1 MTASSTMT
9 DYLSSTAD
17 LSHLRCVVL
26 GAGGFIGTNLCRALT
41 GRVGSIRAFGRSQ
54 SFPKE
59 LQGCEWK
66 AGNFADPNDLVTAIS
81 GCDIVFHLVNATTP
95 ASANV
100 NKIADINANVVS
112 TLHLLEAC
120 RETGVKRIVFVSSG
134 GTIYGIPEQVPTPET
149 APTNPI
155 TAYGISKLA
164 IEKYLGLYEY
174 LYGLEYRVL
183 RVANP
188 FGPFQMALKNQGVI
202 AAFLQQALSGK
213 PIEMWGNGSVTR
225 DYIYIDDV
233 IEALVLA
240 ATHKGKGRI
249 FNIGSGEGHNLNDIV
264 AMIIR
269 LLEVDIPVER
279 HPARA
284 VDVPVSI
291 LDTTLAGKELIW
303 RPSTPF
309 EEGLRATISWIKS
322 THGDK
327 TF

>member
-1 MTASSTMT
+1 M
-9 DYLSSTAD
+9 
-17 LSHLRCVVL
+17 RCLVL
-26 GAGGFIGTNLCRALT
+26 GAGGFIGTNLCRALLVK
-41 GRVGSIRAFGRSQ
+41 GHAVRAFGRSQ
-54 SFPKE
+54 SFSDA
-59 LQGCEWK
+59 LFGCDWIT
-66 AGNFADPNDLVTAIS
+66 GDLADPVSLAAAIS
-81 GCDIVFHLVNATTP
+81 GCDVVFHLVNATTP
-95 ASANV
+95 ASAN
-100 NKIADINANVVS
+100 ADKVADLNANVVS
-112 TLHLLEAC
+112 TLYLLEAC
-120 RETGVKRIVFVSSG
+120 LQAKVSRVVFVSSG
-134 GTIYGIPEQVPTPET
+134 GTIYGVPDEIPTPES

-164 IEKYLGLYEY
+164 IEKYLSLYEY
-174 LYGLEYRVL
+174 LHNLDYRVL

-188 FGPFQMALKNQGVI
+188 FGPYQTALKNQGVI
-202 AAFLQQALSGK
+202 AAFLRRALIGQ
-213 PIEMWGNGSVTR
+213 PIEMWGDGCAIR

-233 IEALVLA
+233 VEALILA
-240 ATHKGKGRI
+240 ATHKGINRI

-264 AMIIR
+264 ATIAR

-291 LDTTLAGKELIW
+291 LDTTLAAKELIW

-309 EEGLRATISWIKS
+309 EEGLRATISWMKS